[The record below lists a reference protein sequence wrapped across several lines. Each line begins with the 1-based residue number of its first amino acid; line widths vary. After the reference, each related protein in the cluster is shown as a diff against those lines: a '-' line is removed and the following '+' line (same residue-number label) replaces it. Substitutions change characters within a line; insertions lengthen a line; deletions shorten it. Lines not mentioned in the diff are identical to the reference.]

1 MMKRPVLAILFAFA
15 CGISF
20 AQNLESIDSLKYK
33 LSNAGTDTDRV
44 YLMSRLCNWYATKIP
59 DSSFYYGQ
67 KALDLARRIRYPKG
81 EAMALNSLGFAQ
93 GNSGSEAIAIKFLLR
108 AREIAE
114 KNNLTPEKAV
124 AIHYT
129 GLAYWGM
136 NDQITALAYIKKAI
150 ILFKLNHDYSNFVIS
165 EREAGEISAEMNQ
178 LDSAIHYLNIAYHDM
193 TRLKQKWTG
202 IYILE
207 SFGNIQNKKGNAKR
221 ALDYYQQ
228 SIRLANEDNN
238 YLSASNTSIHMA
250 KLYQQLNKS
259 DSCIY
264 FARQA
269 LAEAQT
275 SKYYQEIIDA
285 CEILTQIY
293 EKRDANTALTYNKLI
308 VAAKDSLYNAEKTSA
323 FKSILD
329 FDEQERRY
337 EIETATAA
345 YQNKVRLY
353 ASLAGLAV
361 FSLIAFIFYGNNRQ
375 KQRANKVLESTLANL
390 KSTQT
395 QLIQSAKMA
404 SLGELTAGVAHEI
417 QNPLNFVNNFSEVN
431 KDMLLELETEIK
443 NGNTED
449 ALVLTTDIIQNEEK
463 INHHG
468 KRADGIVKSML
479 EHSHSRSGQKE
490 LIDINVMADEYMRL
504 SYHGLRAKDKS
515 FNAELITHFDTAQ
528 LKIEVVPQDIGRVLL
543 NLFNNA
549 FYAVNQKQKTTGE
562 GYKPEVTVTIY
573 KENSQ
578 VIIKVKDNGV
588 GIPEA
593 IKEKIMQPFFTTKP
607 TGEGTG
613 LGLSLTYDM
622 VVKGHGGSIVV
633 DTKEGEFTEFIVS
646 LPII

>member
-1 MMKRPVLAILFAFA
+1 MKRPVLAILFAFA

-136 NDQITALAYIKKAI
+136 NDQITALAYTKKAI

-238 YLSASNTSIHMA
+238 YLSASNTSIHIA